1 LRWPDPAAAVFLS
14 RDRDRNQQG
23 AAVSFM
29 SKDYSAVEAR
39 PGAAAKA
46 QPDIVTTFGPGMLV
60 TGNVVCAGAVQVF
73 GRVLGD
79 IRAAHLIIGEGAYVE
94 GNVTALDAIVQ
105 GSFKGTIHG
114 NTVKLQGNARIEG
127 EVYNKSLSI
136 EPNVVFEGSSRRLDR
151 PVDAPSANEV
161 AGNRD
166 FAPLAPSAEPLDL
179 MPQQYAGAPAG
190 IDNDVLV

>member
-1 LRWPDPAAAVFLS
+1 
-14 RDRDRNQQG
+14 
-23 AAVSFM
+23 M

-79 IRAAHLIIGEGAYVE
+79 IHATHLIIGEGAYVE

-136 EPNVVFEGSSRRLDR
+136 EPNVLFEGSSRRLER

-166 FAPLAPSAEPLDL
+166 FAPLAAVRRAARSHAAAICGRPGRHRQRRVGLIGSIGSVTLRGAAERQRPFSFC
-179 MPQQYAGAPAG
+179 GAT
-190 IDNDVLV
+190 

>member
-1 LRWPDPAAAVFLS
+1 
-14 RDRDRNQQG
+14 
-23 AAVSFM
+23 M
-29 SKDYSAVEAR
+29 SKDYPAVEAR
-39 PGAAAKA
+39 PGSATKV
-46 QPDIVTTFGPGMLV
+46 QPDIVSTFGPGMLV
-60 TGNVVCAGAVQVF
+60 SGNVVCAGAVQVF

-114 NTVKLQGNARIEG
+114 NSVKLQGNARIEG

-151 PVDAPSANEV
+151 PIDAPSANEV

-166 FAPLAPSAEPLDL
+166 FAPLAPVAEPLDL

>member
-1 LRWPDPAAAVFLS
+1 
-14 RDRDRNQQG
+14 
-23 AAVSFM
+23 M

-39 PGAAAKA
+39 LGSASNAQPKA

-60 TGNVVCAGAVQVF
+60 TGNVVCAGSVQVF

-79 IRAAHLIIGEGAYVE
+79 IHAAHLIIGEGAYVE

-105 GSFKGTIHG
+105 GAFKGVIQG
-114 NTVKLQGNARIEG
+114 NTVKLQGTARIEG

-136 EPNVVFEGSSRRLDR
+136 EPNVMFEGASRRLER
-151 PVDAPSANEV
+151 PVEAPTANDI
-161 AGNRD
+161 AGNGAY
-166 FAPLAPSAEPLDL
+166 APLAPGAEPLDL
-179 MPQQYAGAPAG
+179 VPQQYAGAPAG

>member
-1 LRWPDPAAAVFLS
+1 
-14 RDRDRNQQG
+14 
-23 AAVSFM
+23 M
-29 SKDYSAVEAR
+29 SKDYSAVDAR
-39 PGAAAKA
+39 LGSASKSQLDKV

-73 GRVLGD
+73 GRVIGD
-79 IRAAHLIIGEGAYVE
+79 IHAAHLIIGEGAYVE

-105 GSFKGTIHG
+105 GTFKGAIQG
-114 NTVKLQGNARIEG
+114 NSVKLQGNARIEG

-136 EPNVVFEGSSRRLDR
+136 EPNVVFEGSSRRLER
-151 PVDAPSANEV
+151 AVEAPG
-161 AGNRD
+161 AGDVSGKRD

>member
-1 LRWPDPAAAVFLS
+1 
-14 RDRDRNQQG
+14 
-23 AAVSFM
+23 M

-39 PGAAAKA
+39 LGSALRSDKA

-60 TGNVVCAGAVQVF
+60 TGNVLCAGAVQVF

-79 IRAAHLIIGEGAYVE
+79 IHAAHLIIGEGAYVE
-94 GNVTALDAIVQ
+94 GNVIARDAIVQ
-105 GSFKGTIHG
+105 GAFKGTIHG

-136 EPNVVFEGSSRRLDR
+136 EPNVVFEGSSRRLER
-151 PVDAPSANEV
+151 PVDAPSVSDV

-166 FAPLAPSAEPLDL
+166 SAPLAPAAEPLDL
-179 MPQQYAGAPAG
+179 MPQQYAHAPAG

>member
-1 LRWPDPAAAVFLS
+1 
-14 RDRDRNQQG
+14 
-23 AAVSFM
+23 M

-39 PGAAAKA
+39 LGSATKA

-161 AGNRD
+161 SGNRD
-166 FAPLAPSAEPLDL
+166 FAALAPSAEPLDL
-179 MPQQYAGAPAG
+179 MPQQYAGAGAAG

>member
-1 LRWPDPAAAVFLS
+1 
-14 RDRDRNQQG
+14 
-23 AAVSFM
+23 M
-29 SKDYSAVEAR
+29 SKDYSAAEAR
-39 PGAAAKA
+39 AGSATKA

-166 FAPLAPSAEPLDL
+166 FATLAPVAEPLDL

>member
-1 LRWPDPAAAVFLS
+1 
-14 RDRDRNQQG
+14 
-23 AAVSFM
+23 M
-29 SKDYSAVEAR
+29 SKDYAAAEAR
-39 PGAAAKA
+39 PGSTPKM

-151 PVDAPSANEV
+151 PVDAPSVKEV

-166 FAPLAPSAEPLDL
+166 LAPLAPSAEPLDL
-179 MPQQYAGAPAG
+179 VPQQYAPAG